1 MARHQSFVK
10 SIIALI
16 GSQFHQYCKS
26 CSSAMH
32 VEIEG
37 LGGSHYSDG
46 VVVEDRGNIF
56 GGKFVRGVA
65 DEKTCLADSTV
76 ANDDAPVGKSC

>member
-1 MARHQSFVK
+1 
-10 SIIALI
+10 
-16 GSQFHQYCKS
+16 
-26 CSSAMH
+26 MH
-32 VEIEG
+32 VGKEE

-56 GGKFVRGVA
+56 GGELVRGVA

-76 ANDDAPVGKSC
+76 TNDDAPVEGVC